1 MELKRAERKIEA
13 HQEGEVIGEIT
24 YSDTNNGMWIIDHTY
39 VDPAHRNQQIGE
51 QLVAEIVNWARESKR
66 QATAVMSVCEKRV
79 RTSIGLSGRT
89 SKYVI
94 TKISSGL
101 SRLEEIFSSHCL

>member
-51 QLVAEIVNWARESKR
+51 QLVAEIVNWAREENVKLLPLCPFAKKEFEQQSDYQDV
-66 QATAVMSVCEKRV
+66 QANT
-79 RTSIGLSGRT
+79 
-89 SKYVI
+89 
-94 TKISSGL
+94 
-101 SRLEEIFSSHCL
+101 

>member
-13 HQEGEVIGEIT
+13 HQKGEVIGEIT

-51 QLVAEIVNWARESKR
+51 QLVAEIV
-66 QATAVMSVCEKRV
+66 
-79 RTSIGLSGRT
+79 
-89 SKYVI
+89 
-94 TKISSGL
+94 
-101 SRLEEIFSSHCL
+101 

>member
-51 QLVAEIVNWARESKR
+51 QLVAEIVNWAREANVKLLPLCPF
-66 QATAVMSVCEKRV
+66 AKKEFE
-79 RTSIGLSGRT
+79 RTPE
-89 SKYVI
+89 YAE
-94 TKISSGL
+94 ISANM
-101 SRLEEIFSSHCL
+101 

>member
-1 MELKRAERKIEA
+1 MELKRAKRKIEA

-51 QLVAEIVNWARESKR
+51 QLVAEIVNWAREANVKLLPLCPFAKKEFEQRPSYQDI
-66 QATAVMSVCEKRV
+66 QANT
-79 RTSIGLSGRT
+79 
-89 SKYVI
+89 
-94 TKISSGL
+94 
-101 SRLEEIFSSHCL
+101 

>member
-24 YSDTNNGMWIIDHTY
+24 YSNTNNGMWIIDHTY

-51 QLVAEIVNWARESKR
+51 QLVAEIVNWAREANVKLLPLCPF
-66 QATAVMSVCEKRV
+66 AKKEF
-79 RTSIGLSGRT
+79 
-89 SKYVI
+89 
-94 TKISSGL
+94 
-101 SRLEEIFSSHCL
+101 EH

>member
-51 QLVAEIVNWARESKR
+51 QLVAEIVNWAREENVKLLPLCPFAKKEFE
-66 QATAVMSVCEKRV
+66 QQ
-79 RTSIGLSGRT
+79 
-89 SKYVI
+89 
-94 TKISSGL
+94 SS
-101 SRLEEIFSSHCL
+101 

>member
-1 MELKRAERKIEA
+1 MELKREERKIEA

-51 QLVAEIVNWARESKR
+51 QLVAEIVNWAREANVKLLPLCPF
-66 QATAVMSVCEKRV
+66 AKKEFE
-79 RTSIGLSGRT
+79 RTPE
-89 SKYVI
+89 YAE
-94 TKISSGL
+94 ISANM
-101 SRLEEIFSSHCL
+101 